1 MQQTTVDLNFIKLH
15 VVYTCRKQNLRL
27 IHIRQKMHAA
37 EADGCGAIKKL
48 KKLCFHTAAAHEFS
62 ANFEVI

>member
-1 MQQTTVDLNFIKLH
+1 M
-15 VVYTCRKQNLRL
+15 
-27 IHIRQKMHAA
+27 RQKMHAA